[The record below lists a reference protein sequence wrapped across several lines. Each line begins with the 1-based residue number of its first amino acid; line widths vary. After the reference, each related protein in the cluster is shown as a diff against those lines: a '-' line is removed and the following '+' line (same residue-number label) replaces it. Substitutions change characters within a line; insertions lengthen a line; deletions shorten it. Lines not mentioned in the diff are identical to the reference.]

1 MRAPELAEATATD
14 PVVKA
19 EGDEDE
25 EEKKEDESKKI
36 KLPEYGYIKI
46 RVSANVNTIIQ
57 LKLVDAPTPMYNWF
71 DVYLLGNQR
80 VFMLKEKI
88 IEHHGRVQD
97 IQLFDNQPT
106 KDQIE
111 AMKKKALA
119 NIAAPVSAPEP
130 SREAYHNGD
139 DDQDH

>member
-46 RVSANVNTIIQ
+46 RVSIYFNSII
-57 LKLVDAPTPMYNWF
+57 
-71 DVYLLGNQR
+71 
-80 VFMLKEKI
+80 
-88 IEHHGRVQD
+88 
-97 IQLFDNQPT
+97 
-106 KDQIE
+106 
-111 AMKKKALA
+111 
-119 NIAAPVSAPEP
+119 
-130 SREAYHNGD
+130 
-139 DDQDH
+139 